1 MDRCRLQY
9 IGGRSDLG
17 SRHRIVSFLVA
28 GYQNHVARSQAD
40 CAQQTQEVFQ
50 MERSAG
56 ATVEDLQSV
65 AMYTLKCSLQDRRWD
80 NCFFKAPDFGK
91 YLADSDT
98 FDTTTDNVT
107 DQRAD
112 LLALK
117 FQQKTTSSMSDK
129 DVKSGLKEWADS
141 VKAELDLVQRCG
153 LLIQGFQ

>member
-1 MDRCRLQY
+1 LVVAL
-9 IGGRSDLG
+9 ISAAVAG
-17 SRHRIVSFLVA
+17 IVSFLVA

-40 CAQQTQEVFQ
+40 CAQQTQEVVQ

-65 AMYTLKCSLQDRRWD
+65 ANYTLKCSLQDRRWD
-80 NCFFKAPDFGK
+80 N
-91 YLADSDT
+91 T
-98 FDTTTDNVT
+98 FDTTIDNAT

-112 LLALK
+112 SLALK

-129 DVKSGLKEWADS
+129 NAKSRLKDWADS
-141 VKAELDLVQRCG
+141 VKAELDLAQRCG